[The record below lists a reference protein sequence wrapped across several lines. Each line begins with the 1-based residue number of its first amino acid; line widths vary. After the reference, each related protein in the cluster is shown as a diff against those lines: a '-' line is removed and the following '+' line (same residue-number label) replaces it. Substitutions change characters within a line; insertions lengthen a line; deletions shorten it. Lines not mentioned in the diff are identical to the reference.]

1 MKRRTLVALSAT
13 LIFASGCA
21 TTIDDSSATTSTT
34 PASTTTT
41 IPRGTVT
48 ELFAQLIEIGSDLG
62 NDVASGAMATARA
75 KLADIRATWQAITP
89 QIEDLGRDKNEE
101 LQRLVNLYSS
111 SVERK
116 RPADADK
123 ATRFLGL
130 AIEPLVANG

>member
-1 MKRRTLVALSAT
+1 MKLRALVFSAVTLVL
-13 LIFASGCA
+13 ASGCA
-21 TTIDDSSATTSTT
+21 TTIENSSATTSTS

-48 ELFAQLIEIGSDLG
+48 ELFAQLIEIGSGIG
-62 NDVASGAMATARA
+62 NHVASGEMSTART

-89 QIEDLGRDKNEE
+89 QIEDLGKDKNEE

-130 AIEPLVANG
+130 AIEPIVDNG

>member
-1 MKRRTLVALSAT
+1 MRRRIHLPIAAMIVL
-13 LIFASGCA
+13 ASGCA
-21 TTIDDSSATTSTT
+21 TKIEDSSATTSTA

-41 IPRGTVT
+41 IPRGTVA
-48 ELFAQLIEIGSDLG
+48 ELFTSLLGIGKGLG
-62 NDVASGAMATARA
+62 NDVASGDMQTART

-89 QIEDLGRDKNEE
+89 QLTNLGTDATEE
-101 LQRLVNLYSS
+101 LQRLVDLYSS

-130 AIEPLVANG
+130 AIEPLISNG